1 MHTREWLTAT
11 ILAVLLAACDGRN
24 AASAGATG
32 AGEASVRNADETGSS
47 SAVAAQDPD
56 VAGET
61 QEAGEIQ
68 GPVAARSPRDIYG
81 FDTWVDGLPDAPGSP
96 HISPRRAGM
105 VYDRT
110 RSQAIESVARHLQ
123 GNCSRDAWLF
133 AKDFFSRVHEP
144 EDLDILI
151 RILDE
156 ALQTPHMS
164 DLAENCLEAL
174 GRSQQAYCAPALLR
188 GLEHAKMSV
197 RIKAMQSLVQA
208 GDAASVREAWRY
220 FSVVD
225 GKGMEGWLQAAVRHL
240 PGDELART
248 LRGLLADPRMEPL
261 HRMVVEHAIQV
272 DPAVAV
278 QVFSD
283 FVGREPAGLRGLL
296 AVLRH
301 RSGDAGGSAMLL
313 DMLRDEAPQVRHQ
326 AISALATG
334 GAEDFLDELLAATT
348 DPDPDV
354 RLAVIAA
361 LSTIQ
366 GESVDLAL
374 DGLTLDEFV
383 DVRRAALGVLVQ
395 RGFSAPLEDLVETV
409 RRATGTRLQA
419 AMEDLV
425 GSRYP
430 GAVPVL
436 AERMR
441 GLNGED
447 RERML
452 RAIGLTTTAE
462 AFVVLRDE
470 FVRDEPGAEEHLEII
485 ALTMANCRGAEFAM
499 LELLDELPADD
510 YVRRARLMKT
520 LGNVAADRTDPEIK
534 AAIYARLREVVAD
547 QEAAPQMRLLALE
560 YARRGLGPEHVSW
573 LKTVSRAGG
582 RPMRDALSDQLF
594 EFF

>member
-11 ILAVLLAACDGRN
+11 ILAVLLVACDGRS
-24 AASAGATG
+24 AASAEASDEVG
-32 AGEASVRNADETGSS
+32 AGAPDTGGAGAAG
-47 SAVAAQDPD
+47 AVEAQDPD
-56 VAGET
+56 GN
-61 QEAGEIQ
+61 GEIQ
-68 GPVAARSPRDIYG
+68 GPVATRSPRDIYG
-81 FDTWVDGLPDAPGSP
+81 FEIWVDGLPDAPGSP

-110 RSQAIESVARHLQ
+110 RSQAIESVAHNLQ

-151 RILDE
+151 RTLDE

-174 GRSQQAYCAPALLR
+174 GRSQQAYVAPALLR

-197 RIKAMQSLVQA
+197 RNKAMQALVQA

-240 PGDELART
+240 PGEELGRT
-248 LRGLLADPRMEPL
+248 LRGLLADPRMEPI
-261 HRMVVEHAIQV
+261 HPMVVEHAIRV
-272 DPAVAV
+272 DPEVAV
-278 QVFSD
+278 EAFSD
-283 FVGREPAGLRGLL
+283 FVGREPPGLRGLL

-313 DMLRDEAPQVRHQ
+313 DMLRDEAPQVRRQ
-326 AISALATG
+326 AIGALATG
-334 GAEDFLDELLAATT
+334 GAGDFLDELLAATT

-361 LSTIQ
+361 LSTIE

-409 RRATGTRLQA
+409 RRSTGTRLQA

-441 GLNGED
+441 GMHGED

-520 LGNVAADRTDPEIK
+520 LGNVAADRADPEIK
-534 AAIYARLREVVAD
+534 AAIYGRLREVVAD
-547 QEAAPQMRLLALE
+547 QQASPQMRLLALE
-560 YARRGLGPEHVSW
+560 YVRRGLGPEHVSW